1 MSAELCPTC
10 GRPTEDQDD
19 GLDWRQRR
27 WVEEYTVDGDGKAAA
42 IRAGYSEKDAANRAH
57 RLLQD
62 PRIRRHLK
70 KLQDAL
76 QEKSEWRRQDT
87 RARLVEW
94 AQQSEE
100 PAASVRALLVL
111 AKIDGML
118 SASENAGEPA
128 RAHRGRKAEEDSRLV
143 CRARIPARAAAARSL
158 DRVGRSTASR
168 SRCSMRSRNA

>member
-118 SASENAGEPA
+118 SASETPANRPALTEGE
-128 RAHRGRKAEEDSRLV
+128 RLEDSRLV